1 MNGWLLALVAALV
14 LAGLAGWLLRRA
26 RRPLG
31 TPEQRGAYAT
41 LHTVSLAGPS
51 LRQGLTRRGAEGA
64 VKHVRDLLGA
74 SGVALIDRTE
84 VLAWDGSSRHEH
96 AEAAP
101 RLAAGVLDSG
111 TTAVVRGAPLYC
123 SDVACPHRSV
133 VVAAIRDG
141 SAVVGAVLAFAPTSP
156 PALVRAVEEV
166 AAWISAQVELASLDS
181 RQSQLMEAE
190 LRALRAQISPHF
202 IYNCLTAI
210 ASFVRTDPDR
220 ARDLLLEFADFTRYA
235 LRRGSE
241 FTALADEL
249 RNTERYL
256 VLEQAR
262 FGDRLKV
269 SLRVAPEVLAVAVP
283 YLVVQPLVENAVR
296 HGLGGQTA
304 AGTVSIQAVDAGPEA
319 LISVED
325 DGVGADPEVIRQALA
340 GEAES
345 ESIGLANVDARLRQ
359 LYGDAFGLVVE
370 TAPQAGTKVSFRV
383 PKFARR

>member
-1 MNGWLLALVAALV
+1 MAGWVVVLAVLVLVVGAAAWLLHR
-14 LAGLAGWLLRRA
+14 G

-31 TPEQRGAYAT
+31 TPEQRASFDVV
-41 LHTVSLAGPS
+41 HTVSLAGPP
-51 LRQGLTRRGAEGA
+51 LRQGLTRAGAEGA
-64 VKHVRDLLGA
+64 VRHVRDLLGVT
-74 SGVALIDRTE
+74 GVALADRGQL
-84 VLAWDGSSRHEH
+84 LAWDGAGRHAHPDTALE
-96 AEAAP
+96 
-101 RLAAGVLDSG
+101 LAASVLDTG
-111 TTAVVRGAPLYC
+111 RTAVLAGPALRC
-123 SDVACPHRSV
+123 SDASCPHRTV
-133 VVAAIRDG
+133 VIAAIRDG
-141 SAVVGAVLAFAPTSP
+141 AAVVGTLLAFAATSP

-166 AAWISAQVELASLDS
+166 AAWISAQVELAAVDA

-220 ARDLLLEFADFTRYA
+220 ARELLLEFADFTRYA

-241 FTALADEL
+241 FTALAEEL

-269 SLRVAPEVLAVAVP
+269 SLRVAPEVLSVSVP

-296 HGLGGQTA
+296 HGLGGQTE
-304 AGTVSIQAVDAGPEA
+304 AGTVSILAVDAGPDA

-325 DGVGADPEVIRQALA
+325 DGVGAEAEVIRQALA
-340 GEAES
+340 GEAAS
-345 ESIGLANVDARLRQ
+345 QSIGLANVDARLRQ
-359 LYGDAFGLVVE
+359 LYGEEYGLVVE
-370 TAPQAGTKVSFRV
+370 TAPRAGTKVSFRV

>member
-1 MNGWLLALVAALV
+1 MRVWPVLVFLVLLGCGAAAL
-14 LAGLAGWLLRRA
+14 LIARGRRE
-26 RRPLG
+26 LG
-31 TPEQRGAYAT
+31 TPEQRASFDT

-51 LRQGLTRRGAEGA
+51 LRRGLTRRGAEGA
-64 VKHVRDLLGA
+64 VKHLRELLGVSA
-74 SGVALIDRTE
+74 VALTDRADL
-84 VLAWDGSSRHEH
+84 LAWDGAGRAAH
-96 AEAAP
+96 AGRAVP
-101 RLAAGVLDSG
+101 LATSVLDGGG
-111 TTAVVRGAPLYC
+111 T
-123 SDVACPHRSV
+123 
-133 VVAAIRDG
+133 
-141 SAVVGAVLAFAPTSP
+141 AVLAPDRVQCAHARCPNRTAVISAVLDGDTVVGTLIAYAPATS
-156 PALVRAVEEV
+156 PALVRAVDEV
-166 AAWISAQVELASLDS
+166 AAWVSGQVALAAAE
-181 RQSQLMEAE
+181 RHQHQLMEAE

-220 ARDLLLEFADFTRYA
+220 ARELLLEFADFTRYA

-241 FTALADEL
+241 FTPLAEEL

-269 SLRVAPEVLAVAVP
+269 SLRVAPEVLSVSVP

-296 HGLGGQTA
+296 HGLDA
-304 AGTVSIQAVDAGPEA
+304 RLDSGTVSIVAADAGPDA

-325 DGVGADPEVIRQALA
+325 DGAGSDPETIRRALA
-340 GEAES
+340 GEVHG

-359 LYGDAFGLVVE
+359 LYGDRYGLVVE
-370 TAPQAGTKVSFRV
+370 TAPDAGTKVSFRV